1 MTHRISRWNLAPTIA
16 LAVLLGHVVVTAQAG
31 NAPVPAF
38 EVAAIK
44 INRSGESRPRHAVI
58 PASGQVTI
66 TNVTVRELIQDAYGV
81 PSASLLINVPEW
93 ARTQRV
99 DVIAKAASP
108 ASVTTLQRMLQPL
121 LAEHF
126 KLAVHWEPRDMDVFA
141 LIVASPGRLGPRLQR
156 NDACGDAVGTPGGFA
171 RAADG
176 APNEKGTCGI
186 LPGGAGRI
194 VARGLDMPGLAA
206 FLGTS
211 PGRMVIDR
219 TGLTGRYDVDLT
231 YTPSAFSAEA
241 LAQRAGATAPPG
253 VDPAG
258 PPLLTAVQ
266 EQLGLKLEP
275 ARGPVNVL
283 VIDRAEQLTTDK

>member
-1 MTHRISRWNLAPTIA
+1 MTQLASCETGMTYRISRWNLAPR
-16 LAVLLGHVVVTAQAG
+16 AQ
-31 NAPVPAF
+31 
-38 EVAAIK
+38 
-44 INRSGESRPRHAVI
+44 
-58 PASGQVTI
+58 
-66 TNVTVRELIQDAYGV
+66 
-81 PSASLLINVPEW
+81 
-93 ARTQRV
+93 TQRV

-108 ASVTTLQRMLQPL
+108 APVATLQRMLQPL

-126 KLAVHWEPRDMDVFA
+126 KLALHWEPREMDVFA
-141 LIVASPGRLGPRLQR
+141 LVVANPGRLGPRLQR
-156 NDACGDAVGTPGGFA
+156 NDGCGERVGTPGGFA
-171 RAADG
+171 RAPDG
-176 APNEKGTCGI
+176 APNETGTCGT

-206 FLGTS
+206 FMGTS

-241 LAQRAGATAPPG
+241 LAQRPGATPPPG
-253 VDPAG
+253 VDPAR

-283 VIDRAEQLTTDK
+283 VIDRVEQVTGEK

>member
-44 INRSGESRPRHAVI
+44 INRSGEPRPRHAVI

-93 ARTQRV
+93 ARTY
-99 DVIAKAASP
+99 
-108 ASVTTLQRMLQPL
+108 
-121 LAEHF
+121 
-126 KLAVHWEPRDMDVFA
+126 
-141 LIVASPGRLGPRLQR
+141 
-156 NDACGDAVGTPGGFA
+156 
-171 RAADG
+171 
-176 APNEKGTCGI
+176 
-186 LPGGAGRI
+186 
-194 VARGLDMPGLAA
+194 
-206 FLGTS
+206 
-211 PGRMVIDR
+211 R

-275 ARGPVNVL
+275 TRGPVNVL
-283 VIDRAEQLTTDK
+283 IIDRVEPLITEK

>member
-1 MTHRISRWNLAPTIA
+1 MTYRKLRWNLAATIA
-16 LAVLLGHVVVTAQAG
+16 LFVLLGHVVFLAQAG
-31 NAPVPAF
+31 NASVPAF
-38 EVAAIK
+38 EVATIK
-44 INRSGESRPRHAVI
+44 INRSGEPRPRHSVI

-81 PSASLLINVPEW
+81 PSPSLLINLPEW

-108 ASVTTLQRMLQPL
+108 APVATLQRMLQPL

-126 KLAVHWEPRDMDVFA
+126 MLAVHWEPREMEVFA
-141 LIVASPGRLGPRLQR
+141 LVVANPGRLGPRLQR
-156 NDACGDAVGTPGGFA
+156 NDACGDLVGTPGGFA
-171 RAADG
+171 RAPDG

-206 FLGTS
+206 FTGTS

-241 LAQRAGATAPPG
+241 LAQRPGATPPPG

-275 ARGPVNVL
+275 TRGPVQVL
-283 VIDRAEQLTTDK
+283 VIDRLERPTPD